1 MQKFEI
7 TNAEGGSAV
16 PVKLTLNAATNKITQ
31 KDLEAVYI
39 DLSVDADPEAVDH
52 ALTEFLAKT
61 LEVSADK
68 LAIASGKAVDK
79 KVVIIL
85 SLTPDQIE
93 ERLSVS

>member
-16 PVKLTLNAATNKITQ
+16 PVKLTLNAPSNRITR
-31 KDLEAVYI
+31 KDAEAVFI
-39 DLSVDADPEAVDH
+39 DLTAESDPAIVDP
-52 ALTEFLAKT
+52 ALTDFLAER
-61 LEVSADK
+61 LQVSADK
-68 LAIASGKAVDK
+68 LAIASGKSVDK

-93 ERLSVS
+93 DRLSAD